1 MADVDTNQHGLI
13 RDLRAKLHAPKV
25 TAKFG
30 VHLTDDVKEDS
41 VVVFSNCAV
50 SDELTDNGRV
60 AVYLVFQEGIE
71 VLMVGVVRH
80 DNQED
85 KLSVL
90 NCTSGSSHHGQ
101 NLLIV
106 VVLDGLCKRLKEDF
120 FVVGCLVRDGTDISK
135 FDLDIQA
142 FLSAQV
148 VKLVVDVV
156 GVADIAL
163 ETEDS
168 ETFKHLGLV
177 DHRVE
182 VVAVVQNT
190 RYSTVCLLHWLAGKL
205 VSGGLGVEVW

>member
-1 MADVDTNQHGLI
+1 M
-13 RDLRAKLHAPKV
+13 
-25 TAKFG
+25 
-30 VHLTDDVKEDS
+30 
-41 VVVFSNCAV
+41 
-50 SDELTDNGRV
+50 
-60 AVYLVFQEGIE
+60 
-71 VLMVGVVRH
+71 
-80 DNQED
+80 
-85 KLSVL
+85 
-90 NCTSGSSHHGQ
+90 
-101 NLLIV
+101 
-106 VVLDGLCKRLKEDF
+106 
-120 FVVGCLVRDGTDISK
+120 VGCLVRDGTDISK

-205 VSGGLGVEVW
+205 VSGGLGIEVW